1 MATEFTKHIENILF
15 ESSDIKHQKFE
26 AKLIPNVDINTI
38 IGVKTPVLRKLARE
52 IYKSPDIEDFL
63 DDLPHKYLEEYTLHG
78 AVISL
83 FKDYEKT
90 VRYVK
95 KLLPYID
102 NWATCDMLSP
112 KIFAKHKD
120 KLINEIPNFINSKET
135 YTVRFGIEML
145 MSHFLDEDFNPRYLD
160 MVAEIKSD
168 EYYVTMMIAWFFAT
182 ALAKQWES
190 TVVFIENKKLD
201 VTVHNKTIQK
211 AVESYRITDKQKQYL
226 RSLKIKR

>member
-1 MATEFTKHIENILF
+1 MATEFTKYIENVLYQN
-15 ESSDIKHQKFE
+15 SDLKHKEFE
-26 AKLIPNVDINTI
+26 AKLIPNVNIDNIM
-38 IGVKTPVLRKLARE
+38 GVKTPVLRKLAKE

-63 DDLPHKYLEEYTLHG
+63 GDLPHKYLEEYTLHG

-90 VRYVK
+90 VDYVD

-120 KLINEIPNFINSKET
+120 KLINEIRRFINSKET

-145 MSHFLDEDFNPRYLD
+145 MSHYLDEDFKPEYLD
-160 MVAEIKSD
+160 MVAKIKSD